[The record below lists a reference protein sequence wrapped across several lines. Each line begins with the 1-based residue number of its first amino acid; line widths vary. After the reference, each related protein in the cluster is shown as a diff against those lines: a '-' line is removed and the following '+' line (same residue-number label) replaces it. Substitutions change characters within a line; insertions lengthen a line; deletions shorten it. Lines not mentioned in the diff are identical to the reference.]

1 MTTNRILIIGSSS
14 GLLQP
19 FIQSCSSYQL
29 KVLGINRS
37 DWDLKDIAP
46 SEELLGKICNFE
58 PHHLVF
64 AAGQNVLTDIH
75 SDPSAVIYEMQE
87 HMTVNCY
94 AFVSIVLTLMKRLSK
109 PLASIHA
116 LSSLYGKYGRRSRIP
131 YCLSKHALEGAVK
144 CLAIEFPQTQVLG
157 YRPGFFET
165 RLTRQNIPESTRS
178 ILEARIPLRRFG
190 QPWEVSSLILAN
202 ILSPS
207 PYFTGHCLT
216 VDGAMTAGGFF
227 DQ

>member
-1 MTTNRILIIGSSS
+1 MIPNRILIIGSSS
-14 GLLQP
+14 DLLQP
-19 FIQSCSSYQL
+19 FIQSCPSYQL
-29 KVLGINRS
+29 KVLCINRS
-37 DWDLKDIAP
+37 DWELKDIEP
-46 SEELLGKICNFE
+46 NEEVLGKICSFR

-64 AAGQNVLTDIH
+64 AAGQNELTDIH
-75 SDPSAVIYEMQE
+75 SDPPAVLAAMQA
-87 HMTVNCY
+87 HMTVNCFS
-94 AFVSIVLTLMKRLSK
+94 FVSIVLTLMKRLSH
-109 PLASIHA
+109 PLLSIHA
-116 LSSLYGKYGRRSRIP
+116 LSSLYGEYGRRSRIP

-178 ILEARIPLRRFG
+178 LLEARIPLRRYG
-190 QPWEVSSLILAN
+190 QPGEVSSLILAN
-202 ILSPS
+202 ILSPVS
-207 PYFTGHCLT
+207 YFTGQCLT